1 MDIDLQVIESPL
13 TKEEAK
19 EQFNR
24 LSAELNVKHTYSFDE
39 YWDMMEDFKNRKS
52 FRESISELQDEA
64 LSSTDDNVLTGDAL
78 LKHNPVKS
86 SFADG
91 LYIREIFNP
100 ANQLIITKVHKKQ
113 HTFFLMEGE
122 MSIITE
128 GGVETIRAPHNGITE
143 PDTKRL
149 IFPHTDCRFVTVH
162 ATTLTDIDEL
172 EKELVSD
179 EYENDLLE
187 SDFVKNLI
195 QNK

>member
-24 LSAELNVKHTYSFDE
+24 LSTELNVKHTYSFDE